1 MWTCA
6 HNEHG
11 KASNT
16 TVTLRAALWSS
27 TPGLCRA
34 VVAVALAA
42 WLGFTSCLIKLWAL
56 KANIMRLWLVFG
68 RAKMTIVRYD
78 KMVIYKLTGFYH
90 VCNNMPYNEKNGQV
104 IFFSCLLVFLH
115 RTKQVTNN
123 KERVMQ
129 RWVQTQQ
136 EWVLYKPNIEHTLY
150 FDLLFRKENRVLV
163 CPHLKYFGKVLL
175 CHVFHSEHHSNYPE
189 MHNTSKRKSR
199 LISVLFCLNTTFPY
213 QMIRCVFEANNG
225 KKKKETLFCNIWLI

>member
-1 MWTCA
+1 MYVIIC
-6 HNEHG
+6 H
-11 KASNT
+11 
-16 TVTLRAALWSS
+16 
-27 TPGLCRA
+27 
-34 VVAVALAA
+34 
-42 WLGFTSCLIKLWAL
+42 
-56 KANIMRLWLVFG
+56 IM
-68 RAKMTIVRYD
+68 KKCPSYI
-78 KMVIYKLTGFYH
+78 
-90 VCNNMPYNEKNGQV
+90 
-104 IFFSCLLVFLH
+104 FSCLLVFLH

-129 RWVQTQQ
+129 RLVQTGQ

-175 CHVFHSEHHSNYPE
+175 CHVFHSEHHSNYPK
-189 MHNTSKRKSR
+189 MHNTSKRKWR

-225 KKKKETLFCNIWLI
+225 KKINSILQYLADIEMFCSFVCYGVFFFVPLKWTNMWHVERKCPWEYS